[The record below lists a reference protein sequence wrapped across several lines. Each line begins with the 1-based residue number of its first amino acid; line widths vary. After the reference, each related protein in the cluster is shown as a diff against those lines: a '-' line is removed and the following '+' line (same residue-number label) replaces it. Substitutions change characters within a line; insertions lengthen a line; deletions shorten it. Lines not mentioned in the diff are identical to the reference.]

1 MAGHKKW
8 GELRKKMSPEQ
19 RQSSDAKLAIM
30 KKAMLL
36 AELRK
41 YTGMTQK
48 QLAAR
53 LGITQPGLSR
63 IESQDDM
70 HIATLRKLI
79 SAIGGKLELIVH
91 MPDGEDVSLKQFAEN
106 E

>member
-1 MAGHKKW
+1 MAGHRKW

-19 RQSSDAKLAIM
+19 RKSSDVKLATM
-30 KKAMLL
+30 KNEMLL

-41 YTGMTQK
+41 HTGMTQK

-53 LGITQPGLSR
+53 LGITQPGLSK

-70 HIATLRKLI
+70 HITTLRNLI
-79 SAIGGKLELIVH
+79 GAIGGKLELVVH
-91 MPDGEDVSLKQFAEN
+91 MPDGEDVSLKQFSGPE
-106 E
+106 

>member
-8 GELRKKMSPEQ
+8 DVLRKKMSPEQ
-19 RQSSDAKLAIM
+19 RKRSDAKLVTM
-30 KKAMLL
+30 KREMLL

-41 YTGMTQK
+41 HTGMTQK

-53 LGITQPGLSR
+53 LGMTQPGLSK

-79 SAIGGKLELIVH
+79 GAFGGKLELIVH
-91 MPDGEDVSLKQFAEN
+91 MPDGEDISLKQFADAE
-106 E
+106 

>member
-19 RQSSDAKLAIM
+19 RKSSDAKLATM
-30 KKAMLL
+30 KTEMLL

-41 YTGMTQK
+41 HTGMTQK
-48 QLAAR
+48 QLAVR
-53 LGITQPGLSR
+53 LGITQPGLSK

-70 HIATLRKLI
+70 HIATLRNLI
-79 SAIGGKLELIVH
+79 RAIGGTLELVVH
-91 MPDGEDVSLKQFAEN
+91 MPDGEDISLKQFAEA